1 MQIEPIINNNR
12 LRCLCAWQVDDE
24 DVVGCGRYY
33 CTFCC
38 RYFESALVLEEHENS
53 KTHKKSVKRKKFDEE
68 MDAKHTKAKADYQA
82 KRAKL
87 SVANEVTMKEE
98 WIVDDLSQIFSQ

>member
-1 MQIEPIINNNR
+1 M
-12 LRCLCAWQVDDE
+12 
-24 DVVGCGRYY
+24 
-33 CTFCC
+33 
-38 RYFESALVLEEHENS
+38 LEEHENS

-68 MDAKHTKAKADYQA
+68 MDAKHNKAKADYQA

-98 WIVDDLSQIFSQ
+98 